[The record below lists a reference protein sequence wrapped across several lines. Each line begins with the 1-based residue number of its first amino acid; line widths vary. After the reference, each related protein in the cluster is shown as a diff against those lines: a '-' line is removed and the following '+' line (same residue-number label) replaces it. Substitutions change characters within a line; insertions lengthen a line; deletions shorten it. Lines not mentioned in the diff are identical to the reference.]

1 MLRLFWPYNMILDW
15 SLLSSIL
22 KRTNGYTW
30 IVNNLFRREKSSPS
44 SVIATTKMMLHFH
57 LSVKSGKKTHK
68 QAIRETYGL
77 IYQWAMVVVWVCV
90 LLVFFCMPFC
100 DVNWKM
106 IGVYK
111 PVLGES
117 IVLTYLLLV
126 LRFCFLVNHQFYSI
140 CKDERQYF
148 FTVWFSFLSASSS
161 SSVSLSTFAVS
172 IRPSIACNENILQ
185 PITCYAFNDAT
196 TKVRK

>member
-1 MLRLFWPYNMILDW
+1 
-15 SLLSSIL
+15 
-22 KRTNGYTW
+22 
-30 IVNNLFRREKSSPS
+30 
-44 SVIATTKMMLHFH
+44 MMLHFH

-111 PVLGES
+111 PVRGKS

-140 CKDERQYF
+140 RKDERQYF
-148 FTVWFSFLSASSS
+148 FTVWFSFLSASSCHHQYHCQRLLFPFDRQLLVMKIS
-161 SSVSLSTFAVS
+161 SNQSHAMHLTML
-172 IRPSIACNENILQ
+172 LQ
-185 PITCYAFNDAT
+185 
-196 TKVRK
+196 K